1 MMFFMTI
8 NTLLLMIR
16 MFLFYFDHNELKSVE
31 KDKHYTSTLIH
42 LYTVIGQSCP
52 DQYGCLISQQQAKAC
67 VYVYDPEDEFKK
79 NNRAL
84 KRIIQALL
92 VSPVRKCVRCR
103 SAAGLSAPARIR

>member
-16 MFLFYFDHNELKSVE
+16 MFLFSFDHNTLKSVE

-52 DQYGCLISQQQAKAC
+52 VQYGGLISQQQAKAC

-79 NNRAL
+79 NNTGAPGFTCKKMRP
-84 KRIIQALL
+84 I
-92 VSPVRKCVRCR
+92 P
-103 SAAGLSAPARIR
+103 LSSWTFCSGSYSIMD